1 MLVYHRVTAGSPQ
14 KTSHFGK
21 GRSTS
26 KPPWLE
32 RFNYCNFPGCY
43 RYITMAPSQSIRC
56 LESLM
61 KSQAFLFTSFST
73 SGTTALD
80 DFHHISLFRAKM
92 FTDLKYHY
100 SQLKLLQFL
109 LISKQQSSSSYYF
122 LLPWW
127 FFYTPENWRLEHT
140 GGLHHWLPS
149 NHSIQDILRSRWCTT
164 SINSWIGKETWEMRM
179 YSSSEHYHKRCIFQL
194 LCI

>member
-122 LLPWW
+122 
-127 FFYTPENWRLEHT
+127 YYHGGSSTPLKIDGWNTLAASIT
-140 GGLHHWLPS
+140 GCPPITAS
-149 NHSIQDILRSRWCTT
+149 KT
-164 SINSWIGKETWEMRM
+164 SCGAADAPPQSTVGSAKKLGR
-179 YSSSEHYHKRCIFQL
+179 
-194 LCI
+194 